1 LHGGPPER
9 MWIAECLRTWMWA
22 FLFPLTI
29 LLLSVAL
36 SAWMMLLFLIYPLQV
51 FRLFLLGKYSRRH
64 NWWRAVS
71 LVVCHFPGF
80 WGQLKYAIDRLSHSR
95 SRIIEYK

>member
-1 LHGGPPER
+1 
-9 MWIAECLRTWMWA
+9 MWIAECRRIRMWG

-29 LLLSVAL
+29 ILLSVVL
-36 SAWMMLLFLIYPLQV
+36 SPWIMLLFLIYPLQV
-51 FRLFLLGKYSRRH
+51 FRLFLRGKYSRRH
-64 NWWRAVS
+64 NWWNAVS
-71 LVVCHFPGF
+71 LVVCQFPAF